1 MLGKFPPPIRLTY
14 SRQDAVE
21 TLKVLAHAQAGRGL
35 GGVAYAGGM
44 QAELLAAASG
54 GLSGAALFETF
65 EDVPDETLA
74 PAAPAIDVE
83 ALRAVLAR
91 GAFPDCCDAF
101 GSTPVFYA
109 VLHGCE
115 ESLALLLEAQ
125 ADPSLRPWDRV
136 RSRLLAACR
145 DIAC

>member
-1 MLGKFPPPIRLTY
+1 MEGGGIAPLLGKFPPPIRLTY
-14 SRQDAVE
+14 SRKDAVA
-21 TLKVLAHAQAGRGL
+21 TLRVLNHAQAGRGL

-54 GLSGAALFETF
+54 GLSGAALFGVSGADSLEGGWFTQTF
-65 EDVPDETLA
+65 ENVPDVTLA

-125 ADPSLRPWDRV
+125 AD
-136 RSRLLAACR
+136 
-145 DIAC
+145 